1 MSHHSSYYGGLGFGY
16 GGFGGLGFGHGIG
29 CGSFHR
35 LGHGFG
41 FRGYGYGSGY
51 VDIHTLNLASSRK
64 PSSPPDTMSHHSS
77 YYRGLRFGYGGFGGL
92 GFGPGFGCGSFH
104 RLGHGFGFSGYGY
117 GSGSG
122 SFRHGCCRCPSFYG
136 GYRFSSFL

>member
-41 FRGYGYGSGY
+41 FRGYGYGSGCGS
-51 VDIHTLNLASSRK
+51 V
-64 PSSPPDTMSHHSS
+64 
-77 YYRGLRFGYGGFGGL
+77 GYG
-92 GFGPGFGCGSFH
+92 
-104 RLGHGFGFSGYGY
+104 
-117 GSGSG
+117 
-122 SFRHGCCRCPSFYG
+122 CCLCPSFCRRYG
-136 GYRFSSFL
+136 FSSFY